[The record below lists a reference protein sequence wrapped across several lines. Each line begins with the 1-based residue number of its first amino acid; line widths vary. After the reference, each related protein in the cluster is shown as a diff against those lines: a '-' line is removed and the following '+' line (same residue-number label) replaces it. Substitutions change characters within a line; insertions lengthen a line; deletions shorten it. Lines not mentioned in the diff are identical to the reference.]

1 MYETTDR
8 RSRVQASSGASRPDA
23 ERPSLTRRASAL
35 TAGALAGVCAC
46 AWAAPPGSAPD
57 SAGEWTMLG
66 RSPEQHHYS
75 PLSAVNA
82 SNVKRLG
89 LAWHA
94 DLPTADGLLANPL
107 VADGLVYQ
115 IGAFSHVWA
124 LDVRTGRTVWSYD
137 PKVQVAS
144 QFASMWSHHLN
155 RGVALWEDR
164 VIFGTSD
171 CRLIALNRRTG
182 ALIWDV
188 RACESDG
195 TRAINGAPRVGGGK
209 VFIGNSDVDTGIGR
223 GSMDAYDIKT
233 GKHLWRFYTIP
244 GDPSLEENHTRANQI
259 AAPTWEGDQW
269 WKSAG
274 GGSTWEGITYD
285 PLLNRVYF
293 GVDGPSPWNAS
304 KRRGDNLFT
313 ESVVAVD
320 ANTGAYLWHYQT
332 VPNDTWDLN
341 DCSPIVIAE
350 LPVAGKNTRVLMHA
364 PKNGFFYLLEASSGR
379 LLAADMIGH
388 PTWASKIDLATGRPV
403 ENPQARYYATH
414 DKRAMVNPGPVGI
427 HNWHAMSFS
436 ESTRLIYLP
445 LTDVPVLYA
454 MWSQSAALG
463 GDTWTDY
470 YAGMS
475 DPKVQHRM
483 GRLVA
488 WDPVAKKEVWGVPLE
503 VGTNGGVLS
512 TAGNLVFEGN
522 GTGEFAA
529 YRADSGEKL
538 WSYKSGSAIQ
548 AAPSTVEIDGQQLI
562 LVAVGDGGGIGLSVP
577 RYSSTMSARGPSRL
591 LAFRLGG
598 TDSMSTTSP
607 PIVFPKPPAP
617 KPDSAQVEKGKALY
631 TANAC
636 DYCHGPGAERWT
648 MSVPDLRR
656 ASESTHAE
664 FLGIVIGG
672 ARESKGMPRF
682 RDMSV
687 EDGEAIRA
695 FILERAWAAYD
706 LQQQSPAPRKAND

>member
-1 MYETTDR
+1 VPNPLAR
-8 RSRVQASSGASRPDA
+8 FIGVLVA
-23 ERPSLTRRASAL
+23 AL
-35 TAGALAGVCAC
+35 TAVSVSHARPAGQV
-46 AWAAPPGSAPD
+46 PGGD
-57 SAGEWTMLG
+57 WNMLG
-66 RSPEQHHYS
+66 RTPEQHHFS
-75 PLSAVNA
+75 PLKEINDGNA
-82 SNVKRLG
+82 GRLG

-107 VADGLVYQ
+107 VDDGLVYQ
-115 IGAFSHVWA
+115 IGAYSRVWA
-124 LDVRTGRTVWSYD
+124 IDVRNGKVVWSYD
-137 PKVQVAS
+137 PKVTVAS

-155 RGVALWEDR
+155 RGVALWRDR

-171 CRLIALNRRTG
+171 CRLIALNKRTG
-182 ALIWDV
+182 ARLWDV
-188 RACESDG
+188 QACEADG
-195 TRAINGAPRVGGGK
+195 TRAINGAPRVGGDK

-223 GSMDAYDIKT
+223 GSMNAFDAET

-244 GDPSLEENHTRANQI
+244 GDPSLEENQTRGNRI
-259 AAPTWEGDQW
+259 AARTWVGDHW
-269 WKSAG
+269 WLTAG

-320 ANTGAYLWHYQT
+320 ADTGEYLWHYQT

-341 DCSPIVIAE
+341 DCSPIVIAD
-350 LPVAGKNTRVLMHA
+350 LPVNGKSTRVLLHA
-364 PKNGFFYLLEASSGR
+364 PKNGFLYTLEAATGR
-379 LLAADMIGH
+379 LLAADRIGH
-388 PTWASKIDLATGRPV
+388 PTWASRIDLSTGRPV

-414 DKRAMVNPGPVGI
+414 EKRAMVNPGPVGI

-436 ESTRLIYLP
+436 DATGLLYVP

-454 MWSQSAALG
+454 MWEQSAALG

-475 DPKVQHRM
+475 DPKLRNRM
-483 GRLVA
+483 GRLIA
-488 WDPVAKKEVWGVPLE
+488 WDPVARKERWGVTLE

-512 TAGNLVFEGN
+512 TAGNLVFEGR

-538 WSYKSGSAIQ
+538 WSYQSGSAIQ
-548 AAPSTVEIDGQQLI
+548 GAPSSVEVDGTQFI
-562 LVAVGDGGGIGLSVP
+562 LVPVGDGGGIGLSVP
-577 RYSSTMSARGPSRL
+577 RYSSTMSGRGPSRL
-591 LAFRLGG
+591 LAFKLGG
-598 TDSMSTTSP
+598 SDTMSTTSP
-607 PIVFPKPPAP
+607 PIVFPKPPLPAAAP
-617 KPDSAQVEKGKALY
+617 ALVEKGKSLY

-656 ASESTHAE
+656 SGAGTHAE

-672 ARESKGMPRF
+672 ARASAGMPQF
-682 RDMSV
+682 PQMSV
-687 EDGEAIRA
+687 DDAEAIRA
-695 FILERAWAAYD
+695 FILDRAWAAYET
-706 LQQQSPAPRKAND
+706 QQKSAE